1 MNKSIIDVLGDVK
14 KGHITKPIYI
24 GNGYLILKI
33 EDIKYVKKTYDEKNE
48 LNELIK
54 IKTNKQLN
62 QQSIIYFNK
71 IKKNITIND
80 YKPI

>member
-1 MNKSIIDVLGDVK
+1 M
-14 KGHITKPIYI
+14 
-24 GNGYLILKI
+24 
-33 EDIKYVKKTYDEKNE
+33 EKTYDEKNE

-71 IKKNITIND
+71 IKKNITINEL
-80 YKPI
+80 